1 MVFENA
7 SATKHAM
14 RPGQLLS
21 TFAEKTAAEIS
32 DICSA
37 YLSSLGEASVLP
49 LACLAVMG
57 LCLLAVSV
65 RRRALYR
72 PVQARSARPL
82 LYRSFTCPVC
92 C

>member
-1 MVFENA
+1 MAPAGVLYIWNRHTTMVFENA

-49 LACLAVMG
+49 LACLA
-57 LCLLAVSV
+57 
-65 RRRALYR
+65 
-72 PVQARSARPL
+72 
-82 LYRSFTCPVC
+82 
-92 C
+92 